1 MSFLLDTNV
10 VSETRKR
17 ARAQPNVMAWLA
29 SVPAAEL
36 HISAIT
42 ILELDQ
48 GQLAVARRDPTQGE
62 LLRRWIEE
70 RVLTAFDGRILPVDL
85 PVVRRCALL
94 QVPDRR
100 PVTDALIAATAL
112 VHGLTVVTRNVRDFE
127 PMNVPLIDPWLTTD
141 KQT

>member
-17 ARAQPNVMAWLA
+17 ARAQPSVMAWLA

-36 HISAIT
+36 YISVIT
-42 ILELDQ
+42 VLELDQ
-48 GQLAVARRDPTQGE
+48 GRLSVARRDPAQGE
-62 LLRRWIEE
+62 VLRRWIEE
-70 RVLTAFDGRILPVDL
+70 RILTAFDGRILPIDL
-85 PVVRRCALL
+85 PVVRRCASL

-112 VHGLTVVTRNVRDFE
+112 VHGLTVATRNIHDFA
-127 PMNVPLIDPWLTTD
+127 PMGVPLFDPWA
-141 KQT
+141 

>member
-17 ARAQPNVMAWLA
+17 ARALPAVMAWLA

-36 HISAIT
+36 YISAIT

-48 GQLAVARRDPTQGE
+48 GRLSVARRDPAQGE

-85 PVVRRCALL
+85 RVVRRCALL

-112 VHGLTVVTRNVRDFE
+112 VHGLTVVTRNAHDFE
-127 PMNVPLIDPWLTTD
+127 PMNVPVIDPWLTAD

>member
-17 ARAQPNVMAWLA
+17 ARALPAVMAWLA

-36 HISAIT
+36 YISAIT

-48 GQLAVARRDPTQGE
+48 GRLSVARRDPAQGE

-85 PVVRRCALL
+85 RVVRRCALL

-112 VHGLTVVTRNVRDFE
+112 VHGLTVVTRNVHDFE
-127 PMNVPLIDPWLTTD
+127 PMNVPLIDPWLTAD

>member
-62 LLRRWIEE
+62 LLRRWIEQ

-127 PMNVPLIDPWLTTD
+127 PMNVPLIDPWLTSD

>member
-17 ARAQPNVMAWLA
+17 GSARPSVMAWLA
-29 SVPAAEL
+29 SVPAADL
-36 HISAIT
+36 YLWAIT

-48 GQLAVARRDPTQGE
+48 GRLSVTRRDPTQGE

-85 PVVRRCALL
+85 PVVRRCASL

-112 VHGLTVVTRNVRDFE
+112 VHGFTVVTRNVRDFE
-127 PMNVPLIDPWLTTD
+127 PMNVPLIDPWLMSD

>member
-17 ARAQPNVMAWLA
+17 ARAQPSVMAWLA

-36 HISAIT
+36 YISAIT
-42 ILELDQ
+42 VLELDQ
-48 GQLAVARRDPTQGE
+48 GHLSVARRDPAQGE
-62 LLRRWIEE
+62 VLRRWIEE
-70 RVLTAFDGRILPVDL
+70 RVLTAFDGRILPIDL
-85 PVVRRCALL
+85 PVVRRCASL

-112 VHGLTVVTRNVRDFE
+112 VHGLTVATRNVHDFA
-127 PMNVPLIDPWLTTD
+127 PMGVPLFDPWA
-141 KQT
+141 